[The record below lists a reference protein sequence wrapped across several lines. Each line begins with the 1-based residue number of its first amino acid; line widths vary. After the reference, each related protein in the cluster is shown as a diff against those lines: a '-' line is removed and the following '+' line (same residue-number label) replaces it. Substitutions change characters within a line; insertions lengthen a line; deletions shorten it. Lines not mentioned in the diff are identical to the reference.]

1 MNTSSTRLQLIDAMR
16 GFSLL
21 GIILANML
29 IFQYGSWG
37 LIDIQA
43 TSFSRLDHMVNGLLE
58 VLVVGSFMPIFALLF
73 GFGIVKMKESLE
85 RRHLSP
91 YTHLGRRFA
100 LLMVIGMVH
109 AFFIWD
115 GDILT
120 YYGAFG
126 FGLLLYL
133 RCRPNTLLVWT
144 SLGFGVLLLIGLV
157 SLIVP
162 DSGSDTADNAYLMN
176 MLSVYSQGSYL
187 DIVLHRNTETPFGS
201 FAFSFV
207 LMFLLLFSTSLLY
220 IPLFWLGMY
229 MAKKGVFEQAN
240 TKKSLYMR
248 GTLLFVPIGL
258 ALKLTPLIIPVLE
271 WETLAVLFGGPVLAI
286 GYVFAF
292 AWIYVAVGERRWMNH
307 FTAVGKLSLTNY
319 LLQSVLATTLF
330 YGYGFGWFGQ
340 LGVTMG
346 AVIALGIY
354 VLQWLLS
361 PLYLRRYSYGPVEKL
376 LRMWTNLSRN
386 GQPRAVTPNIHSA
399 RTP

>member
-1 MNTSSTRLQLIDAMR
+1 MNTSGIRLQIIDAMR

-43 TSFSRLDHMVNGLLE
+43 ASFSSMDHIVNGLLE

-73 GFGIVKMKESLE
+73 GFGMMKLKESLE
-85 RRHLSP
+85 RRQLSP
-91 YTHLGRRFA
+91 YSHLSRRFA
-100 LLMVIGMVH
+100 LLMLIGMIH

-120 YYGAFG
+120 YYGVFG
-126 FGLLLYL
+126 FALLLYL

-144 SLGFGVLLLIGLV
+144 SLGFGVLLLLGLV
-157 SLIVP
+157 TLFVP
-162 DSGSDTADNAYLMN
+162 DSGESTADQSYLMN
-176 MLSVYSQGSYL
+176 ALSVYSQGSYL
-187 DIVLHRNTETPFGS
+187 DILLHRNTVTPFGS

-207 LMFLLLFSTSLLY
+207 LMFLLLLATSMLY

-229 MAKKGVFEQAN
+229 MAKKGLFEQAG
-240 TKKSLYMR
+240 TKRTLYMR
-248 GTLLFVPIGL
+248 GTLIFLPLGL
-258 ALKLTPLIIPVLE
+258 ALKLTPLVIPVLE

-292 AWIYVAVGERRWMNH
+292 AWVYVTVGERRWMTR
-307 FTAVGKLSLTNY
+307 FAAVGKLSLTNY
-319 LLQSVLATTLF
+319 LLQSIIATTLF

-340 LGVTMG
+340 LGVAIG

-354 VLQWLLS
+354 MLQWLLS
-361 PLYLRRYSYGPVEKL
+361 PVYLLHYSYGPVEKL
-376 LRMWTNLSRN
+376 LRMGTNLSRN
-386 GQPRAVTPNIHSA
+386 GQPRASAKQIHS
-399 RTP
+399 TPM

>member
-1 MNTSSTRLQLIDAMR
+1 MNRPVTRLQIIDAMR

-43 TSFSRLDHMVNGLLE
+43 KSFSSADHIVNGLLE

-73 GFGIVKMKESLE
+73 GFGMMKMKESLE
-85 RRHLSP
+85 RRQLSP
-91 YTHLGRRFA
+91 YTHLSRRFA
-100 LLMVIGMVH
+100 LLMLIGMIH

-126 FGLLLYL
+126 FGLLLYM

-144 SLGFGVLLLIGLV
+144 SLGFGVLLLIGLA
-157 SLIVP
+157 SLFIP
-162 DSGSDTADNAYLMN
+162 DSGDGSADPSYLIN
-176 MLSVYSQGSYL
+176 MLTVYSQGSYL
-187 DIVLHRNTETPFGS
+187 DILLHRNMETPFGS

-207 LMFLLLFSTSLLY
+207 LMFLLLLTTSMLY

-229 MAKKGVFEQAN
+229 LAKKGTFEQAH
-240 TKKSLYMR
+240 TKRALYMR
-248 GTLLFVPIGL
+248 GTLIFVPFGL
-258 ALKLTPLIIPVLE
+258 ALKLTPLLLPILE

-292 AWIYVAVGERRWMNH
+292 AWVYVSVGERRWMTR
-307 FTAVGKLSLTNY
+307 FAAVGKLSLTNY
-319 LLQSVLATTLF
+319 LLQSIIATTLF

-340 LGVTMG
+340 LGVAMG

-361 PLYLRRYSYGPVEKL
+361 PIYLRRYSYGPVEKL
-376 LRMWTNLSRN
+376 LRMGTNASRS
-386 GQPRAVTPNIHSA
+386 GQPRSIAPKDAASS
-399 RTP
+399 

>member
-1 MNTSSTRLQLIDAMR
+1 MNRPGTRLQIIDAMR

-21 GIILANML
+21 GIIMANML

-43 TSFSRLDHMVNGLLE
+43 KSFSSADHIVKGLLE

-73 GFGIVKMKESLE
+73 GFGMMKMKESLE
-85 RRHLSP
+85 QRQLSP
-91 YTHLGRRFA
+91 YTHLSRRFA
-100 LLMVIGMVH
+100 LLMLIGMIH

-126 FGLLLYL
+126 FGLLLYM

-144 SLGFGVLLLIGLV
+144 ALGFGVLLLIGLA
-157 SLIVP
+157 SLFIP
-162 DSGSDTADNAYLMN
+162 DSGDGSADPSYLMN
-176 MLSVYSQGSYL
+176 MLTVYSQGSYL
-187 DIVLHRNTETPFGS
+187 DILLHRNTETPFGS

-207 LMFLLLFSTSLLY
+207 LMFLLLLTTSMLY

-229 MAKKGVFEQAN
+229 LAKKGTFEQAS
-240 TKKSLYMR
+240 TKRAFYMR
-248 GTLLFVPIGL
+248 GTLIFVPIGL
-258 ALKLTPLIIPVLE
+258 ALKLTPLLIPVLE

-286 GYVFAF
+286 GYMFAF
-292 AWIYVAVGERRWMNH
+292 AWVYVIIGERRWMTR
-307 FTAVGKLSLTNY
+307 FAAVGKLSLTNY
-319 LLQSVLATTLF
+319 LLQSIIATTLF

-340 LGVTMG
+340 LGVAMG

-361 PLYLRRYSYGPVEKL
+361 PIYLRHYSYGPVEKL
-376 LRMWTNLSRN
+376 LRMGTNASRS
-386 GQPRAVTPNIHSA
+386 GQPRSVVPKDAASS
-399 RTP
+399 